1 MMKYIKDDTISA
13 GERVECYY
21 SKLKN
26 VLSIKKLD
34 TQSDNFN
41 RIVAHT
47 EVLHLQDCE
56 FVYRGNRVVV
66 RGNFV
71 STLDIEPNAKNMI
84 LERSGEFFTIT
95 GDKVNAAE
103 YSVCYLNM
111 ILAEGCYDNKRK
123 VKVKRCDILL

>member
-1 MMKYIKDDTISA
+1 MLKYIKNDSIST

-26 VLSIKKLD
+26 VISVKKLD

-47 EVLHLQDCE
+47 EVIHLQGCE
-56 FVYRGNRVVV
+56 LVYRGNRVVV

-71 STLDIEPNAKNMI
+71 GTLEIAPNAENMI
-84 LERSGEFFTIT
+84 LEKSGEFYAIT
-95 GDKVNAAE
+95 GEKINAAE
-103 YSVCYLNM
+103 YCVFYLNM
-111 ILAEGCYDNKRK
+111 ILAEGYFNNKTD
-123 VKVKRCDILL
+123 VKNF